1 MGNGAC
7 FGARDGAITESD
19 VAILDLR
26 ILQRSIRKRA
36 EALEASLAA
45 QKRAYRQREAEREPS
60 ATATATATATGT
72 GTGTATTHR
81 QRLHLRHIGA
91 LQKALDQCHVYSYRL
106 DEMVL
111 DIGEASTMV
120 RVQSTMRDATRAL
133 DRMTRLLRV
142 EDVEAMLEQGA
153 GARERHREFQAAL
166 ASGAAAADE
175 FSVSEAELEAL
186 RVELEPLSV
195 AWAADAPAVPTAAVA
210 IDHRRREKTSG
221 ERAFPSLL

>member
-60 ATATATATATGT
+60 ATATGT
-72 GTGTATTHR
+72 GTGTTHR

-133 DRMTRLLRV
+133 DRMTGLLRV

-175 FSVSEAELEAL
+175 FAVSEAELEAL
-186 RVELEPLSV
+186 RVELEPSSV

-221 ERAFPSLL
+221 ESAFPSLLL

>member
-60 ATATATATATGT
+60 ATATGT
-72 GTGTATTHR
+72 GTGTTHR

-175 FSVSEAELEAL
+175 FAVSEAELEAL

-210 IDHRRREKTSG
+210 IDRHRRREKTSG
-221 ERAFPSLL
+221 ESAFPSLLL

>member
-60 ATATATATATGT
+60 ATATATGTGT
-72 GTGTATTHR
+72 GTGTGTTHR

-166 ASGAAAADE
+166 ASGAAASDE
-175 FSVSEAELEAL
+175 FAVSEAELEAL
-186 RVELEPLSV
+186 RVELEPSSV
-195 AWAADAPAVPTAAVA
+195 AWAADAPAVPTTAVA

-221 ERAFPSLL
+221 ESAFPSLLL

>member
-60 ATATATATATGT
+60 ATATGT
-72 GTGTATTHR
+72 GTGTTHR

-133 DRMTRLLRV
+133 DRMTGLLRV

-175 FSVSEAELEAL
+175 FAVSEAELEAL

-221 ERAFPSLL
+221 ESAFPSPLL

>member
-60 ATATATATATGT
+60 ATGTGT
-72 GTGTATTHR
+72 GTGTTHR

-175 FSVSEAELEAL
+175 FAVSEAELEAL

-221 ERAFPSLL
+221 ESAFPLL

>member
-7 FGARDGAITESD
+7 FGARDGAITQSD

-45 QKRAYRQREAEREPS
+45 QKRAYRQREAEAERERER
-60 ATATATATATGT
+60 TGT
-72 GTGTATTHR
+72 GSATTHR

-111 DIGEASTMV
+111 DVGEASTMV

-142 EDVEAMLEQGA
+142 EDAEAMLEQGA

-175 FSVSEAELEAL
+175 FAVSEAELEAL
-186 RVELEPLSV
+186 RAELQPSSV
-195 AWAADAPAVPTAAVA
+195 AWAADAPAVPTTAVA
-210 IDHRRREKTSG
+210 IDHRRG
-221 ERAFPSLL
+221 DLPSLL

>member
-60 ATATATATATGT
+60 ATATGTGT
-72 GTGTATTHR
+72 GTGTTHR

-175 FSVSEAELEAL
+175 FAVSEAELEAL

-221 ERAFPSLL
+221 ESAFPSLLL

>member
-60 ATATATATATGT
+60 ATATGT
-72 GTGTATTHR
+72 GTGTTHR

-175 FSVSEAELEAL
+175 FAVSEAELEAL

-221 ERAFPSLL
+221 ESAFPLL

>member
-60 ATATATATATGT
+60 ATATGT
-72 GTGTATTHR
+72 GTGTT
-81 QRLHLRHIGA
+81 RLHLRHIGA

-133 DRMTRLLRV
+133 DRMTGLLRV

-175 FSVSEAELEAL
+175 FAVSEAELEAL
-186 RVELEPLSV
+186 RVELDPLSV

-221 ERAFPSLL
+221 ESAFPSPLL

>member
-1 MGNGAC
+1 
-7 FGARDGAITESD
+7 
-19 VAILDLR
+19 
-26 ILQRSIRKRA
+26 
-36 EALEASLAA
+36 
-45 QKRAYRQREAEREPS
+45 
-60 ATATATATATGT
+60 
-72 GTGTATTHR
+72 
-81 QRLHLRHIGA
+81 
-91 LQKALDQCHVYSYRL
+91 
-106 DEMVL
+106 
-111 DIGEASTMV
+111 MV

-175 FSVSEAELEAL
+175 FAVSEAELEAL
-186 RVELEPLSV
+186 RVELEPSSV

-221 ERAFPSLL
+221 ESAFPSLLL

>member
-60 ATATATATATGT
+60 ATATGTGT
-72 GTGTATTHR
+72 GTGTTHR

-133 DRMTRLLRV
+133 DRMTGLLRV

-175 FSVSEAELEAL
+175 FAVSEAELEAL
-186 RVELEPLSV
+186 RVELEPSSV

-221 ERAFPSLL
+221 ESAFPSLLL